1 MRILTVNTGSS
12 SVRLALIE
20 HRAVGHV
27 VVNARA
33 RLDAGRETPDCQLRA
48 FLADH
53 PPVEAVAHRV
63 VHGGEHLVMPAR
75 LEPPVRA
82 EIERMAVF
90 APLHNPRALS
100 WIRACDAVF
109 GPAIPQVA
117 VFDTAFFADLPDVAR
132 MYALPRDVCELH
144 AIRRYG
150 FHGLAHQAMWQRWHA
165 GLARQRNRNRIIS
178 LQLGSGCSITAIADG
193 RPLDTSMGFTPL
205 EGLVMATRCGDLDP
219 GVVTY
224 LLRASIYT
232 AEELESVLS
241 NRSGLLGVSGTSAD
255 MRTLLASPETAA
267 RLAVD
272 LYCYRARRYIGAYLA
287 VLGGADA
294 ILFGGGVGENAP
306 EVRARILA
314 GLEWAGIKLD
324 AARNNTAIGREASIS
339 QAGQGVDVQVIAV
352 DEARTLADASM
363 SILAAKGGTP

>member
-1 MRILTVNTGSS
+1 LRILTVNTGSS

-20 HRAVGHV
+20 HRAVGHDV
-27 VVNARA
+27 VEART
-33 RLDAGRETPDCQLRA
+33 RLEAGQDVPERLLKE

-63 VHGGEHLVMPAR
+63 VHGGKQLVLPAL
-75 LEPPVRA
+75 LETPVRA
-82 EIERMAVF
+82 EIERMAAF

-100 WIRACDAVF
+100 WIRACDAVL
-109 GPAIPQVA
+109 GPDISQVA

-132 MYALPRDVCELH
+132 LYALPHDVCDRH

-150 FHGLAHQAMWQRWHA
+150 FHGLAHQAMWQRWH
-165 GLARQRNRNRIIS
+165 GGQTRRRGRSRVIS

-205 EGLVMATRCGDLDP
+205 EGLMMATRCGDLDP

-232 AEELESVLS
+232 AEELESVL
-241 NRSGLLGVSGTSAD
+241 NNQSGLLGVSGISAD
-255 MRTLLASPETAA
+255 MRTLLASPEAAA

-272 LYCYRARRYIGAYLA
+272 LYCYRVRRYIGAYLA

-306 EVRARILA
+306 EVRARILS

-324 AARNNTAIGREASIS
+324 AARNSSAVGRDACIS
-339 QAGQGVDVQVIAV
+339 QAGHDVDVQVITV
-352 DEARTLADASM
+352 DEARTLADAAVTT
-363 SILAAKGGTP
+363 LETTGGTP

>member
-1 MRILTVNTGSS
+1 
-12 SVRLALIE
+12 
-20 HRAVGHV
+20 
-27 VVNARA
+27 
-33 RLDAGRETPDCQLRA
+33 
-48 FLADH
+48 
-53 PPVEAVAHRV
+53 
-63 VHGGEHLVMPAR
+63 
-75 LEPPVRA
+75 
-82 EIERMAVF
+82 
-90 APLHNPRALS
+90 
-100 WIRACDAVF
+100 
-109 GPAIPQVA
+109 
-117 VFDTAFFADLPDVAR
+117 
-132 MYALPRDVCELH
+132 
-144 AIRRYG
+144 
-150 FHGLAHQAMWQRWHA
+150 
-165 GLARQRNRNRIIS
+165 
-178 LQLGSGCSITAIADG
+178 
-193 RPLDTSMGFTPL
+193 
-205 EGLVMATRCGDLDP
+205 LVMATRCGDLDP